1 MAKRGKERSLTRQAF
16 EWISSPEGQKKLEEA
31 SREAEELIEY
41 LREVQALDPKVLNE
55 PITL

>member
-1 MAKRGKERSLTRQAF
+1 MAKREKERSLTRRAF

-31 SREAEELIEY
+31 SQEAQEVIEY
-41 LREVQALDPKVLNE
+41 LRKVQTLDPKVLNE